1 MTVTTECEL
10 TVGIA
15 DLQHAIAA
23 VAPHADKAK
32 QGDEQPVTCRIRLT
46 AGKDHLAVSAT
57 DTRTSA
63 VAWVVILADSRKDAF
78 KPEDGPFV
86 VDLLPKHA
94 RALAESQ
101 TPRKLEGDDLGECTL
116 ILALDEVTIT
126 DRSGKY
132 PGVSHTVVPLE
143 QEGAGTLPGTEE
155 LRYPPVERLVGQA
168 FGRAY
173 GTHKVLLPP
182 TGMLSRFEI
191 AAREYGD
198 PLVIEPVGDAEDTGW
213 LVWCGTRFAGQLL
226 ARPEADADTRRR
238 NSRRLQYLRRL
249 GLLSDEDEARI
260 ALGGDDVHLGDVDEP
275 GDDEQDDENGEDD

>member
-15 DLQHAIAA
+15 DLQRAIAA

-63 VAWVVILADSRKDAF
+63 VAWVVILADSRKDTF

-101 TPRKLEGDDLGECTL
+101 TPNRLEGDDLGECTL

-155 LRYPPVERLVGQA
+155 LRYPPVERLVAQA
-168 FGRAY
+168 FARAY

-182 TGMLSRFEI
+182 TGMLSRFEV
-191 AAREYGD
+191 AAKEYGE
-198 PLVIEPVGDAEDTGW
+198 PLVIEPVGDADATAW
-213 LVWCGTRFAGQLL
+213 LVWCGTRFAGQLN
-226 ARPEADADTRRR
+226 ARPEDDQETRRR
-238 NSRRLQYLRRL
+238 RSRRLQYLGRL
-249 GLLSDEDEARI
+249 GLLSDEDKARI
-260 ALGGDDVHLGDVDEP
+260 ALGGDDVRVDVEDQGDEHDDEP
-275 GDDEQDDENGEDD
+275 GD